1 MPGPVTPAPR
11 RSRARAPAV
20 ITLVASRR
28 TEICTAVTVTVV
40 LARASSRWL
49 ALVLSRHLLLALRG
63 PHPRRESARAAPC
76 AAPGPRVRA
85 AAPGPRCADTR
96 GAARSLARYSRDPH
110 PARTLRAPRACR
122 ARGTRR

>member
-40 LARASSRWL
+40 LARSSWRWL
-49 ALVLSRHLLLALRG
+49 ALVLPRHLLLALRR
-63 PHPRRESARAAPC
+63 PHLRRESARAAPC
-76 AAPGPRVRA
+76 AAPGPRVRTA
-85 AAPGPRCADTR
+85 VRAGSALHRYARLGSFTCAL
-96 GAARSLARYSRDPH
+96 LARP
-110 PARTLRAPRACR
+110 PT
-122 ARGTRR
+122 